1 MEREFPTGYI
11 YPPMRSLS
19 SAWLSLLRVCVLHR
33 SANGLCHQ
41 CLAHTRLLSIDVVI
55 VQVRTPKVKDMPV
68 FLGHGTSDPLIPLA
82 LAQSTANL
90 LKQKGFSQ
98 LDFRAYPGVQHSIS
112 TEELQDLRAFILQVL
127 PEQAAKPP
135 TE

>member
-1 MEREFPTGYI
+1 M
-11 YPPMRSLS
+11 
-19 SAWLSLLRVCVLHR
+19 
-33 SANGLCHQ
+33 
-41 CLAHTRLLSIDVVI
+41 
-55 VQVRTPKVKDMPV
+55 QVRAPKVKDMPV

-98 LDFRAYPGVQHSIS
+98 LDFRTYPGVQHSIS
-112 TEELQDLRAFILQVL
+112 TEELQDLRAFILKVL